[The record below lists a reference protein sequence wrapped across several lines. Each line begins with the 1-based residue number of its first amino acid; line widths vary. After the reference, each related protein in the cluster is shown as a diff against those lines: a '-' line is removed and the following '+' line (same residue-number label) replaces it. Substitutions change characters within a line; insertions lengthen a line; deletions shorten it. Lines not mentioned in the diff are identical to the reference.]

1 MQATLSFNLPEE
13 STEHLDALEGRD
25 WKTVVYEL
33 NEQLR
38 TYQKHGHSFKTA
50 DDLLEELRTILR
62 SLIEDRRLSLE

>member
-1 MQATLSFNLPEE
+1 MQATLSFSLPEE
-13 STEHLDALEGRD
+13 STEHLDALEGGD
-25 WKTVVYEL
+25 WKTVVYEF

-38 TYQKHGHSFKTA
+38 AYQKHGHSFKTS